1 MFTLYNSP
9 IHDIAVYHGVS
20 DQYFADDAQ
29 QHKTFKSTVDG
40 MEPRIAYAALSNCI
54 GKTKQ
59 WLSANRMKFNE
70 SKTNALLV
78 HGNHTPHEH
87 PLVVAGWWYANYSV

>member
-29 QHKTFKSTVDG
+29 QQKTFKSTVDG
-40 MEPRIAYAALSNCI
+40 MEPRITYAALSNCI
-54 GKTKQ
+54 VRQSNGCQ
-59 WLSANRMKFNE
+59 RI
-70 SKTNALLV
+70 
-78 HGNHTPHEH
+78 G
-87 PLVVAGWWYANYSV
+87 